1 MPGQDGSPAEGD
13 LVARDRQGVTVK
25 PMAYDVLLTADE
37 HEKVLAKAFAIYE
50 DAALHQSDRNL
61 WKKVI
66 PTREQWKSYRTII
79 QHWSQTMRAACEID
93 FACGGF
99 H

>member
-1 MPGQDGSPAEGD
+1 MWVGDYAFSALGDDILGLNWIWPNSLSDQDGSPAEGD
-13 LVARDRQGVTVK
+13 LAARDVAARANQDLTPPGATVK

-61 WKKVI
+61 WK
-66 PTREQWKSYRTII
+66 R
-79 QHWSQTMRAACEID
+79 
-93 FACGGF
+93 
-99 H
+99 